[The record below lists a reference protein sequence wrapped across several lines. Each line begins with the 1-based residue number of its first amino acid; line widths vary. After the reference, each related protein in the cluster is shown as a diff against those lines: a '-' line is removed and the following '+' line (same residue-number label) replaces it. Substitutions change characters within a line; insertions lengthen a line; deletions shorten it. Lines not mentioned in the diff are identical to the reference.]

1 MSTVTL
7 RWVGSKLMTG
17 MDSRGQ
23 SLVMGRWEERDPTWQ
38 GLKPSDL
45 LLLAAASCST
55 WDLVTIL
62 TKQRQPLQALEVTC
76 EGTQASDPPHAF
88 TALHLH
94 YAVHGSVA
102 PEKVERAINLS
113 LEKYCSVV
121 NTLDSSVEVT
131 TGFEIIG

>member
-7 RWVGSKLMTG
+7 RWNGSKLMTG

-23 SLVMGRWEERDPTWQ
+23 SLVMGTWDERDPPWM

-45 LLLAAASCST
+45 LLLAVASCST
-55 WDLVTIL
+55 WDVVVIL

-76 EGTQASDPPHAF
+76 RGEQAPDPPYAF
-88 TALHLH
+88 TSMHLH

-102 PEKVERAINLS
+102 GDKVERAITLS

-121 NTLDSSVEVT
+121 NSLDSSVKVSTDFKILE
-131 TGFEIIG
+131 